1 MNQQRAATKSVGSRV
16 RQTCGQRGR
25 RVQLAVLESRV
36 KLGSCLTLACLVST
50 WGRCLTLSFAGEA
63 TWDRH
68 ARCFPWWEVINKHHD
83 FSTEL
88 DAWIALFCEFLQEIP
103 SINQGHTH
111 IHSNSKMIIA
121 HPCFVSLQATM
132 HAVLHVNED
141 NKKQSR
147 DGPEAVIS
155 GSPLPSLHLSAA
167 CLQLLPWQSWS
178 HWLCSSRVLHS
189 HECVDTHPLTHT
201 SMPHA
206 DCLWIDWKH
215 AADIIASFVIFNKLA
230 RYPICHRLKRACFY
244 ANWFWLLQ
252 NKNEH

>member
-25 RVQLAVLESRV
+25 RVQLAVLESWV

-147 DGPEAVIS
+147 DGPQSCYLRVPTPVFTPFCCLFEAAAVTVLIS
-155 GSPLPSLHLSAA
+155 LAVLLSCATFTRMCRHASSHTHEYASCRLPL
-167 CLQLLPWQSWS
+167 
-178 HWLCSSRVLHS
+178 
-189 HECVDTHPLTHT
+189 
-201 SMPHA
+201 
-206 DCLWIDWKH
+206 
-215 AADIIASFVIFNKLA
+215 N
-230 RYPICHRLKRACFY
+230 RLKACC
-244 ANWFWLLQ
+244 WHHSKLRDL
-252 NKNEH
+252 